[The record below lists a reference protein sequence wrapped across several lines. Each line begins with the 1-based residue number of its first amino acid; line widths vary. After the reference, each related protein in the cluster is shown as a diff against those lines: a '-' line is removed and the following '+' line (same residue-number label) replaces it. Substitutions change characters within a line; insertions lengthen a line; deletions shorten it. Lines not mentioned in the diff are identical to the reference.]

1 MPEPLQED
9 WFVTKRLTDRMSDLP
24 AVRKERPLHRFG
36 AAENDTGGERIKKSE
51 VRPEESKKRVVPSM
65 RPALR

>member
-36 AAENDTGGERIKKSE
+36 AAENDTGGE
-51 VRPEESKKRVVPSM
+51 
-65 RPALR
+65 